1 MRSLLMALV
10 LVLIEMLAGRMAHGT
25 TFIRMSEEELAVR
38 STAAVIGWV
47 ERVETAADTT
57 NEGINTYVHIQPDQV
72 VFGYLPEG
80 EIVLRQPGGV
90 LDGKIEKI
98 FGSPEYSTGQEVLV
112 FLTAGADGTLQTTAM
127 AMGKYDVD
135 FDPSGLLKVTRK
147 LDEGVAVLDPVSGH
161 LITDPAPDTHELG
174 RFIDRLQKAASA
186 GRTGAHRVTRARPI
200 RLVPAEME
208 SVSLREQ
215 SSSFTFLSSPSRWF
229 EPDSGDVVAFS
240 IDPTGDAKVGPSDSH
255 QAILDAFAAWT
266 NVPSAAIRLVDGGS
280 TDPVTFAGCSGG
292 NRIVFNDPFNEI
304 TDPVVCGGVLA
315 IGGFCASAETRTV
328 NGTEFRRIRVGKVT
342 FNNGWSN
349 CVGWN
354 KCNLSEVATHEL
366 GHTLG
371 FGHSTDVAATMY
383 ANAHFDGRCASLRD
397 DDIAAATFSY
407 PVIAGAAPSSTPT
420 ASPSPTT
427 VATPT
432 RTPTFTPTTAP
443 QRTATPTWT
452 PAATATRTP
461 TRTQPPTSTSSPK
474 PTPASTATSTIL
486 PTLMTTATTAAT
498 ATPTERSPAS
508 VSVNG
513 HIRYY
518 HANGGVPGAIVRL
531 HGSVEET
538 TQTANDGGYDFTGIP
553 SGTWELEAVKTND
566 SRSGVSALDAAYVL
580 QALVGLRQLDPLQQL
595 ACDVTGDGTITSLDA
610 ARILQFTIGAM
621 ARLPVAESCAT
632 DFAFVPVPDATSDQ
646 LVVNPEV
653 NAGNCQYGKIML
665 ESLAVAVQNQDF
677 DAVLFGDCTGNWQS
691 SQGSSALLSTGDQ
704 PTVRFGRLHRVR
716 PHRARLRL
724 YVRSRKP
731 FNALEASLHFDADQL
746 APAVVQT
753 RRAARGALLQFD
765 VSQRGVLRIAVARG
779 EAITQNGALLF
790 VDFDVLGQP
799 NSLSP
804 IEGSQVTVDE
814 QPAVIARRR

>member
-1 MRSLLMALV
+1 MRSLLIALG
-10 LVLIEMLAGRMAHGT
+10 LILIELLAGPTAHGT
-25 TFIRMSEEELAVR
+25 TFIRMSEEELAER

-47 ERVETAADTT
+47 EQIETAADTQSD
-57 NEGINTYVHIQPDQV
+57 GINTYVHIQPDQV
-72 VFGYLPEG
+72 IFGYLPEG
-80 EIVLRQPGGV
+80 EVVLRQPGGV

-112 FLTAGADGTLQTTAM
+112 FLTTGADGVLQTTAM

-147 LDEGVAVLDPVSGH
+147 LDEGVAVLDRVSGH
-161 LITDPAPDTHELG
+161 LITDPAPDAHDLG
-174 RFIDRLQKAASA
+174 RFIDTLQKAARA

-200 RLVPAEME
+200 RLIPPEME

-229 EPDSGDVVAFS
+229 EPDSGDVVAFR

-292 NRIVFNDPFNEI
+292 NRIVFNDPFDEI

-397 DDIAAATFSY
+397 DDISAATFSY

-427 VATPT
+427 VVTPT
-432 RTPTFTPTTAP
+432 QAP
-443 QRTATPTWT
+443 
-452 PAATATRTP
+452 TATRDTGVHSHDDPTTDCHADLDPDRDLHPHADQNAPLHIHQQSRADSCVHGHFDHTPDAHGDGDDRSDDDSHRQSTRAGRRERSHPLLQREWRCTGRDRSP
-461 TRTQPPTSTSSPK
+461 TRQHRGEYTDRQRRGVRLHRHPARHLGARARQDERFSLWSQRARRRIRAPGPSRPPTAR
-474 PTPASTATSTIL
+474 PAST
-486 PTLMTTATTAAT
+486 
-498 ATPTERSPAS
+498 
-508 VSVNG
+508 
-513 HIRYY
+513 
-518 HANGGVPGAIVRL
+518 
-531 HGSVEET
+531 
-538 TQTANDGGYDFTGIP
+538 
-553 SGTWELEAVKTND
+553 SGL
-566 SRSGVSALDAAYVL
+566 
-580 QALVGLRQLDPLQQL
+580 
-595 ACDVTGDGTITSLDA
+595 
-610 ARILQFTIGAM
+610 
-621 ARLPVAESCAT
+621 
-632 DFAFVPVPDATSDQ
+632 
-646 LVVNPEV
+646 
-653 NAGNCQYGKIML
+653 
-665 ESLAVAVQNQDF
+665 
-677 DAVLFGDCTGNWQS
+677 
-691 SQGSSALLSTGDQ
+691 
-704 PTVRFGRLHRVR
+704 
-716 PHRARLRL
+716 
-724 YVRSRKP
+724 
-731 FNALEASLHFDADQL
+731 
-746 APAVVQT
+746 
-753 RRAARGALLQFD
+753 
-765 VSQRGVLRIAVARG
+765 
-779 EAITQNGALLF
+779 
-790 VDFDVLGQP
+790 
-799 NSLSP
+799 
-804 IEGSQVTVDE
+804 
-814 QPAVIARRR
+814 